1 MSEGVIGTTRPNL
14 EFWSRATRAEK
25 WQRRPT

>member
-14 EFWSRATRAEK
+14 EFWSRATRAE